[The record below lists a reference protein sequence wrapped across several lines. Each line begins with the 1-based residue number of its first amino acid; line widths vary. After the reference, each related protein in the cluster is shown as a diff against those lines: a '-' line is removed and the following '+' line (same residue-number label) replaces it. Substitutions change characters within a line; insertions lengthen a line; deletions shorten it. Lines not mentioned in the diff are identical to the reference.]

1 MKLLD
6 PDGRTRLSKKLQT
19 GGKPYDF
26 ILLDCPP
33 EVGLLSQSAL
43 VAATDVLIPVDVGY
57 FSVDGLENMLEI
69 IDRIRQSHNPSLNLF
84 GILVTKFDA
93 RTTLA
98 QTTIETIRKAGLPLL
113 EPPIRICVDIIR
125 AQMQRVPITAL
136 APESTAAMDYAVLA
150 SYLLHPHVTK
160 QPKVVRLRRVNGGRA

>member
-1 MKLLD
+1 
-6 PDGRTRLSKKLQT
+6 
-19 GGKPYDF
+19 
-26 ILLDCPP
+26 
-33 EVGLLSQSAL
+33 
-43 VAATDVLIPVDVGY
+43 VDVGY

-69 IDRIRQSHNPSLNLF
+69 VERIKHSHNPSLNLF

-136 APESTAAMDYAVLA
+136 APESTAAMDYAGLA